1 MKLQKAT
8 TAHKKRI
15 MELIDEAKAFLQAS
29 GVDQWQDGY
38 PDDKD
43 IDKDIAR
50 SIGYVLEEEGHI
62 IGYSAIDMAGEPA
75 YATLKGQWLNDDPY
89 IVVHRMA
96 VDNTQKGKGLAQA
109 MFREVENLAKEQ
121 DIHTIRIDTDEDNTI
136 MRHIL
141 EKQGYTYCG
150 TIWFANSIK
159 IAFQKILD

>member
-15 MELIDEAKAFLQAS
+15 MELIDEAKAFLKAS

-50 SIGYVLEEEGHI
+50 SIGYVLEEKGHI
-62 IGYSAIDMAGEPA
+62 IGYSAID
-75 YATLKGQWLNDDPY
+75 
-89 IVVHRMA
+89 MA